1 MTEDKQNPVEDDV
14 PKETEEQ
21 VSESGSDDNQHSSD
35 SKPKRTGGRIKRI
48 FWYLVLVIIIA
59 TIAWIIVE
67 KPYQQLNLDFGSSQ
81 AKTKTDTSGDEASV
95 FNAEQ
100 EVEKLSQ
107 QLETIENQLTAIKR
121 TKDQSSSAKEQD
133 IQRLEQQLSQMQRN
147 IEQQDEQLTK
157 LSRQLPEQQFEQV
170 SEWRLFEAKQTV
182 SAAARL
188 LWAAEDYPAALQL
201 LELADKQLAGIESAT
216 AMQIRQQLA
225 EDIARVEAL
234 VDNQAD
240 KLVLSIAGLQ
250 QRLNDLP
257 DRVDEK
263 QLNTEGGS
271 SQDLSGDANDWRTN
285 LEKNW
290 DDFLN
295 TFIRIQPA
303 TNDPEPL
310 LTNSQREAM
319 TLRMNLLLTMAQ
331 HAALT
336 RNDKL
341 WRTNIDQALVLI
353 TELKGESKAS
363 KDISSR
369 LTELRDAPMN
379 QRRLEQLQALDAL
392 AKATAQ
398 GGLQ

>member
-14 PKETEEQ
+14 SNETDEQ
-21 VSESGSDDNQHSSD
+21 VSDSGSDNNQHSSD
-35 SKPKRTGGRIKRI
+35 SKPKRTVGRIKRI

-59 TIAWIIVE
+59 TIAWVVVE
-67 KPYQQLNLDFGSSQ
+67 KPYQQLNLDFSSSQ
-81 AKTKTDTSGDEASV
+81 ADTKADTTNNEPPV

-107 QLETIENQLTAIKR
+107 QLETIERQLTAIKR
-121 TKDQSSSAKEQD
+121 TSDSSSDAKEQD
-133 IQRLEQQLSQMQRN
+133 VRRLEQQLSQVKSN
-147 IEQQDEQLTK
+147 IQQQNEQLTK
-157 LSRQLPEQQFEQV
+157 LSRQLPEQQFEQI
-170 SEWRLFEAKQTV
+170 SQWRLFEAKQTV

-201 LELADKQLAGIESAT
+201 LKLADKQLAGIESAT
-216 AMQIRQQLA
+216 AIQIRQQLA

-234 VDNQAD
+234 ADNQAD

-263 QLNTEGGS
+263 QLSPRKSTDQN
-271 SQDLSGDANDWRTN
+271 LSTDANDWRTN
-285 LEKNW
+285 LAKNW

-310 LTNSQREAM
+310 LTSSQREAM

-341 WRTNIDQALVLI
+341 WRTNIDQALTLI
-353 TELKGESKAS
+353 AELKGDSKAAQ
-363 KDISSR
+363 DISSR